1 MMGIKE
7 EVLIRLREKYP
18 AGTRIGLIEMDDC
31 QAPPVGTL
39 GTVTEVDDMGNLH
52 VNWDNG
58 SCLAVIYGVDTVEKV
73 CDL

>member
-39 GTVTEVDDMGNLH
+39 GTVTEVD
-52 VNWDNG
+52 
-58 SCLAVIYGVDTVEKV
+58 SCYLWGRYG
-73 CDL
+73 